1 MESLLEQIT
10 LDELKPEV
18 KMLTISEKIQQLEYA
33 KRNLEAEY
41 NDLMKKAELID
52 IFQRNM
58 PLETSLAVAIH
69 SIDAVL
75 ESLKKERG

>member
-10 LDELKPEV
+10 LDELKPKV

-41 NDLMKKAELID
+41 NDLMKKADLID

-58 PLETSLAVAIH
+58 PLETSLVVAIH

>member
-69 SIDAVL
+69 SIDTVL